1 MIDIS
6 KISYRLILLDEA
18 GKQYDLKDII
28 QDLGWEENENELAAR
43 ISFKLVDLPDQD
55 PTAKELCRNGRK
67 VFLMAGSGNAEA
79 EVCRGTLKTWQN
91 SYSFSARTTE
101 CMSYDALHNLDKS
114 QDNKHIS
121 SGRSTRQ
128 LFEEIAS
135 DWGIPIADYRGP
147 DMLHGKMDF
156 KNKSP
161 AKMFLDLLDDAKK
174 KGAGEFVIRAV
185 QDRIQVIPVL
195 SNEAVYVFQKNNS
208 IQMTHMQDIAD
219 MVTRVKVL
227 GQSKKDGNA
236 PVEAMVEGK
245 TEFGILQRIYQRNS
259 DETLADAKQAAGQ
272 ILEED
277 GRPNEGITLN
287 LPDVPFVRKG
297 DAIYCNQIE
306 TANGYY
312 RVLSVS
318 HDCDQKTMTV
328 RVKKAEGM
336 NAAAEN
342 SGRQSGTGV
351 EVGTEVTFL
360 SGMHYV
366 SSDSGA
372 KGYAVKGS
380 GKAKIT
386 KIAEGKGHPYH
397 LIHSDSSCNVYGWVD
412 RTSFR

>member
-6 KISYRLILLDEA
+6 KISYRLILLDET

-43 ISFKLVDLPDQD
+43 ISFKLADLPDLE
-55 PTAKELCRNGRK
+55 PKARELCRNGRK
-67 VFLMAGSGNAEA
+67 VFLMAGSGSVEAEA
-79 EVCRGTLKTWQN
+79 CRGTLKTWQN
-91 SYSFSARTTE
+91 SYSFSARSTE
-101 CMSYDALHNLDKS
+101 CMSYDMLHQLDKS

-128 LFEEIAS
+128 IFEEIAA

-147 DMLHGKMDF
+147 DVLHGKTDF

-161 AKMFLDLLDDAKK
+161 ANMFLELLDDAKK

-185 QDRIQVIPVL
+185 QDRIQVLPVL
-195 SNEAVYVFQKNNS
+195 SNETVYVFQKNNS
-208 IQMTHMQDIAD
+208 IQMTHKQDISD
-219 MVTRVKVL
+219 MVTKVKVL
-227 GQSKKDGNA
+227 GQSKKTGNA
-236 PVEAMVEGK
+236 PVEAVVEGK

-259 DETLADAKQAAGQ
+259 DETLADAKQAASQ

-277 GRPNEGITLN
+277 GSPNEEIALN

-297 DAIYCNQIE
+297 DAIYCDQIE

-328 RVKKAEGM
+328 KIKKAEGL
-336 NAAAEN
+336 NAAAGNLEN
-342 SGRQSGTGV
+342 PSGAGY
-351 EVGTEVTFL
+351 EVGAEVTFL
-360 SGMHYV
+360 GGMHYV
-366 SSDSGA
+366 SSDAGA

-397 LIHSDSSCNVYGWVD
+397 LIHSDSSCTVYGWVD
-412 RTSFR
+412 RASFQ